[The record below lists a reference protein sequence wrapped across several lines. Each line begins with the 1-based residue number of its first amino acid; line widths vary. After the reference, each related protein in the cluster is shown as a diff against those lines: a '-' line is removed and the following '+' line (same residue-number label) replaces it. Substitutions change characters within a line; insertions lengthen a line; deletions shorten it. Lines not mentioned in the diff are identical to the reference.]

1 MLDKIQFL
9 LSLQILGFC
18 VFGLSILRMTV
29 QVMKAPRTPPM
40 AMYRGRTES
49 REEIGVRSENSQR
62 TTQVKKA
69 LIWTQPAESQMPVC
83 RVSPVFKTP

>member
-1 MLDKIQFL
+1 MIWVTTIKSVAFAGP
-9 LSLQILGFC
+9 S
-18 VFGLSILRMTV
+18 LSILRMTV